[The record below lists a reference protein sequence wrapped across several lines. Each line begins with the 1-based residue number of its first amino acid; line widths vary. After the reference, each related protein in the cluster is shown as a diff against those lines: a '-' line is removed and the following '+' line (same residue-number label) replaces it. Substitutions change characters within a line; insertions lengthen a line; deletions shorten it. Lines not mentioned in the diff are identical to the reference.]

1 MMEVRSRK
9 HGIRVIAMRQWI
21 LDTIRYH
28 PWQTVLLIWVL
39 WVIVSL
45 LLSPL
50 LDPPQRFIMR
60 E

>member
-1 MMEVRSRK
+1 
-9 HGIRVIAMRQWI
+9 MRQWI